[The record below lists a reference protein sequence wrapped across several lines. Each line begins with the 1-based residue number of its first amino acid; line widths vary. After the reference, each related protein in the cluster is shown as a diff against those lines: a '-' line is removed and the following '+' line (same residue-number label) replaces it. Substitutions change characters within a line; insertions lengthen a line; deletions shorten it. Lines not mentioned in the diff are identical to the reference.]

1 MSLHR
6 IRVMVADDHPAISLG
21 ISYELSQCGSLEM
34 LGQVSNST
42 ELIGRLNEGDC
53 DVVIVGRRQK
63 LSATPDLSGTVL
75 PL

>member
-42 ELIGRLNEGDC
+42 
-53 DVVIVGRRQK
+53 
-63 LSATPDLSGTVL
+63 
-75 PL
+75 